1 MACWDNKGRKAK
13 HLVGYK
19 ASYPRAGKLPS
30 LGLDH
35 LVDTHGSG
43 KARQVPASA
52 GVRVKSDGLKDK
64 GTHGYCNL
72 VPGQPELLELN

>member
-52 GVRVKSDGLKDK
+52 GVRIKSDGLIDK

-72 VPGQPELLELN
+72 VPGQPELPELN